1 MKRLFVLLA
10 VVLFFCVCA
19 VLANAENTKAPRLV
33 DKGEMLSEN
42 EEAELLAKLDS
53 ISERYDYD
61 VVVHTEAS
69 LYGVNAQRA
78 AAEAYIR
85 GHYGMGEDKE
95 SGVILLVSLTDREW
109 YIEFFGERRV
119 TEGTALSQYF
129 IDQLSYGDYYGAFN
143 SFADAVGDELAFPFG
158 TILAVSLIIGL
169 IVALIVTSV
178 MKSKLKSVAMQKNAR
193 EYIRE
198 GSFNLRKS
206 RDLYLYSTVTR
217 VARPKNTSS
226 GSRGGLGGSRGGFG
240 GSRGGGGRF

>member
-1 MKRLFVLLA
+1 MLSLGCERSPVPAPTVLVFPVAVSGFFDGALTTTSLLA
-10 VVLFFCVCA
+10 VVLLLCVCA
-19 VLANAENTKAPRLV
+19 VLANAESTKAPRLV
-33 DKGEMLSEN
+33 DKGEMLSES

-53 ISERYDYD
+53 LSERYDYD

-129 IDQLSYGDYYGAFN
+129 IDQLSYGDYYSAFN
-143 SFADAVGDELAFPFG
+143 SFAD
-158 TILAVSLIIGL
+158 
-169 IVALIVTSV
+169 VA
-178 MKSKLKSVAMQKNAR
+178 
-193 EYIRE
+193 
-198 GSFNLRKS
+198 
-206 RDLYLYSTVTR
+206 
-217 VARPKNTSS
+217 
-226 GSRGGLGGSRGGFG
+226 
-240 GSRGGGGRF
+240 